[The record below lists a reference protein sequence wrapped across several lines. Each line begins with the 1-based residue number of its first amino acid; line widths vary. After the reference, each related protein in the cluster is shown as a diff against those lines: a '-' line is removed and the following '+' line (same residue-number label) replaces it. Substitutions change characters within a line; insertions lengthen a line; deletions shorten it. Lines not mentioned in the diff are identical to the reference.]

1 MAVVPRKTKTGTTY
15 RVTVR
20 DAEGKQFWEPAGSD
34 RRAAQSLERKRK
46 REVRDGTFARGKRP
60 TMPFGE
66 FLAAWGKDRRNR
78 NADDDRRIIDTHLCS
93 RPWLA
98 NLPCEELRPLHAERL
113 VRELLETV
121 SSQTSRALGEKY
133 VSNIY
138 GLFRT
143 ACSDARRQELMF
155 VDPCILPRG
164 LLSRKHRRG
173 TRQPYAIENV
183 TKLIGLQTEAG
194 VFAALALLTGMREGE
209 ICGLRWR
216 DVDEE
221 VKTLGCIKL
230 TSQYDGQ
237 PLKTERG
244 QGEHSR
250 NIPIHPELGRKLAWW
265 RSKGFEL
272 TNCRKPGPT
281 DFIVARR
288 ERGNLERLVNHT
300 KKSGAKLWARA
311 CREAGVES
319 QTLHA
324 TRHTFITLARR
335 AGARTEVVERI
346 THNSS
351 GTIVDHYT
359 HWDWEPLCEAVL
371 AIRLPE
377 PVAKNVAA
385 LAARPIFSVQTEW
398 RRRELKSVPQ
408 VVPRAILRQ
417 SVELQ
422 PDFRTRFPAQF
433 HRSGADLAAR
443 QSRGRLGAEN
453 RTASR

>member
-1 MAVVPRKTKTGTTY
+1 MAVIGRKTKRGITY
-15 RVTVR
+15 RVVFR
-20 DAEGKQFWEPAGSD
+20 DANRKQVWEPAGSD
-34 RRAAQSLERKRK
+34 RRFAESLDRQRR
-46 REVRDGTFARGKRP
+46 REVREGTFARGERP

-66 FLAAWGKDRRNR
+66 FLVEWGKARRNR
-78 NADDDRRIIDTHLCS
+78 NALDDRRTIETHLRS
-93 RPWLA
+93 RSWLA
-98 NLPCEELRPLHAERL
+98 DLPCEELRPRHTEQL

-121 SSQTSRALGEKY
+121 SSQTGRPLGEKY

-143 ACSDARRQELMF
+143 ACSDARRKELMF

-173 TRQPYAIENV
+173 TRQPYALDNV
-183 TKLIGLQTEAG
+183 VRLIASETEAG

-216 DVDEE
+216 DIDDES
-221 VKTLGCIKL
+221 KPLGSIYL
-230 TSQYDGQ
+230 NAQYDGR

-244 QGEHSR
+244 HGERSR
-250 NIPIHPELGRKLAWW
+250 KIPIHPELARKLAWW
-265 RSKGFEL
+265 RSQGFEL
-272 TNCRKPGPT
+272 VNCRKPGPA
-281 DFIVARR
+281 DFVVSRR
-288 ERGNLERLVNHT
+288 ERGSLERLVNHT

-311 CREAGVES
+311 CSEAGVES

-335 AGARTEVVERI
+335 GGARTEVVERI

-371 AIRLPE
+371 AIRLP
-377 PVAKNVAA
+377 VSIAKNVAA
-385 LAARPIFSVQTEW
+385 VPHKRRNPQLSPGVRGW
-398 RRRELKSVPQ
+398 RRRELNPG
-408 VVPRAILRQ
+408 PRGVQSAFVHVRSRSNPCGGVRQ
-417 SVELQ
+417 IRL
-422 PDFRTRFPAQF
+422 PA
-433 HRSGADLAAR
+433 
-443 QSRGRLGAEN
+443 
-453 RTASR
+453 

>member
-15 RVTVR
+15 RITFR
-20 DAEGKQFWEPAGSD
+20 DADGKQVWERSGSD
-34 RRAAQSLERKRK
+34 RREAQSLERQRL
-46 REVRDGTFARGKRP
+46 REVRSGTFARGKRP
-60 TMPFGE
+60 SMPFGE
-66 FLAAWGKDRRNR
+66 FLVGWGKDRRNR
-78 NADDDRRIIDTHLCS
+78 NASDDRRIIDGHLRS
-93 RPWLA
+93 RSWLA
-98 NLPCEELRPLHAERL
+98 DLPCEELRPRHAERL
-113 VRELLETV
+113 VRELLDTV
-121 SSQTSRALGEKY
+121 SSHTGRALGEKY

-138 GLFRT
+138 GLFCT

-173 TRQPYAIENV
+173 TRQPYAVENV
-183 TKLIGLQTEAG
+183 IRLSVQETEAG
-194 VFAALALLTGMREGE
+194 VFATLALLTGMREGE

-216 DVDEE
+216 DIDDAA
-221 VKTLGCIKL
+221 TPLGSIHL
-230 TSQYDGQ
+230 TAQYDGQ

-244 QGEHSR
+244 QGERSR
-250 NIPIHPELGRKLAWW
+250 KIPIHPELARKLAWW
-265 RSKGFEL
+265 RDAGFEL
-272 TNCRKPGPT
+272 VNCRKPGPA

-288 ERGNLERLVNHT
+288 ERGSLDRLVNHT
-300 KKSGAKLWARA
+300 KKSGANLWARA
-311 CREAGVES
+311 CQEAGVES

-335 AGARTEVVERI
+335 GGARAEVVERI

-385 LAARPIFSVQTEW
+385 LAARPIFSEKTEW
-398 RRRELKSVPQ
+398 RRRELNPGPQ
-408 VVPRAILRQ
+408 GI
-417 SVELQ
+417 
-422 PDFRTRFPAQF
+422 
-433 HRSGADLAAR
+433 
-443 QSRGRLGAEN
+443 
-453 RTASR
+453 